1 MDYDPTLDQDEVEM
15 RQARDILE
23 IELTKVQL
31 NFGSHIEVIWVKDI
45 TVNFYSVQK
54 IQICHFQA

>member
-31 NFGSHIEVIWVKDI
+31 NFGSHIEVI
-45 TVNFYSVQK
+45 
-54 IQICHFQA
+54 

>member
-23 IELTKVQL
+23 IELTKVRL
-31 NFGSHIEVIWVKDI
+31 KNFISYFTGLPL
-45 TVNFYSVQK
+45 F
-54 IQICHFQA
+54 